1 MSNLF
6 NKHLAHS
13 NMSHHTKTRG
23 TGQTDRQNMSN
34 LFNKN
39 LAHSNTAYIHRILPK
54 MALPDQNSKND
65 RILPKIAS
73 AVNFKRRSSTF
84 NRETPGDRTSKQTSR
99 QASKQD
105 SGPQT
110 PADSTFND
118 SVRVPSLK
126 VPPSLNES

>member
-6 NKHLAHS
+6 NKNLAHS

-39 LAHSNTAYIHRILPK
+39 LAHSNTAYIHRLLPK
-54 MALPDQNSKND
+54 MTLPDQNSQND

-73 AVNFKRRSSTF
+73 A
-84 NRETPGDRTSKQTSR
+84 ETHPIYGGQ
-99 QASKQD
+99 
-105 SGPQT
+105 
-110 PADSTFND
+110 
-118 SVRVPSLK
+118 
-126 VPPSLNES
+126 